1 MVLTPAAPT
10 ATPRRRFVAGI
21 WLVRSLTVCGTRF
34 PQLLVATSIVMV
46 PMFVLE
52 WALTRGPATR
62 IERAFS
68 PILIRVFFQSI
79 EAGVGFVVQGI
90 VAMLVLQRLRKRRIH
105 SFRSIRIG
113 LSRLRVLLGIV
124 VCVVLAFAAC
134 AIPVG
139 ILTYSV
145 PWLIFLILLAMTPY
159 VVWFVASTA
168 AVVER
173 LGVIRSLA
181 RSARLTKGRRL
192 QILAAFVASL
202 VLAAAACVV
211 IDRVSEFVLETP
223 AATGR
228 GPGESLRDLVVRGVG
243 ALLGGMLGSV
253 LPVVIYH
260 DLRKNESGPAF
271 PGSEAPA
278 SSHPEPARNFT
289 RRGDVG
295 P

>member
-1 MVLTPAAPT
+1 VVLTSAAST
-10 ATPRRRFVAGI
+10 ATPRRRFVAGT

-52 WALTRGPATR
+52 WALTRGPTTR

-90 VAMLVLQRLRKRRIH
+90 VAMLVLQELRKRTIR
-105 SFRSIRIG
+105 SFHSIRLG

-139 ILTYSV
+139 ILTWSV
-145 PWLIFLILLAMTPY
+145 PWLIFLILLAITPY

-181 RSARLTKGRRL
+181 RSAGLTKGRRL
-192 QILAAFVASL
+192 QIFAAFVASL
-202 VLAAAACVV
+202 LLAAAVCVV
-211 IDRVSEFVLETP
+211 IDRVCELVLRSP
-223 AATGR
+223 AAVGR
-228 GPGESLRDLVVRGVG
+228 GPEESLRDLVVRGVG

-260 DLRKNESGPAF
+260 DLRTTAEGPAI
-271 PGSEAPA
+271 PGSESSAP
-278 SSHPEPARNFT
+278 SRPEPARNVT
-289 RRGDVG
+289 KRRAAG

>member
-1 MVLTPAAPT
+1 MPWTPTAAG
-10 ATPRRRFVAGI
+10 ATPRRRFVAGT
-21 WLVRSLTVCGTRF
+21 WLVRSLIVCATRF

-46 PMFVLE
+46 PLLVLE
-52 WALTRGPATR
+52 WALTRRPSSR
-62 IERAFS
+62 IDRAFS

-90 VAMLVLQRLRKRRIH
+90 VATLVFQKLRKRPLDA
-105 SFRSIRIG
+105 FQSIRTG
-113 LSRLRVLLGIV
+113 LSHLRVLLGIV
-124 VCVVLAFAAC
+124 ACVVLTFAAC

-139 ILTYSV
+139 ILTHSV
-145 PWLIFLILLAMTPY
+145 PWLIFLILFAMIPY

-181 RSARLTKGRRL
+181 RSARLTKGRRF
-192 QILAAFVASL
+192 QIFAAFVAAL
-202 VLAAAACVV
+202 ALAAVACIVV
-211 IDRVSEFVLETP
+211 DRLANFVVKTP
-223 AATGR
+223 AASR
-228 GPGESLRDLVVRGVG
+228 LGPVESLRDLVVRGIG

-260 DLRKNESGPAF
+260 DLRETAEGPAF
-271 PGSEAPA
+271 LGSESPA
-278 SSHPEPARNFT
+278 ASQTTPARDLAT
-289 RRGDVG
+289 RGGVV